1 MKKIFAFLFFLNIT
15 CYSIKAQSNMLLFG
29 PTLHYNIGGGLN
41 NLVFGLELSYW
52 RENTAL
58 QIISPA
64 LGFDIGLEFEK
75 SKTRIYTELQYGL
88 LFGLSGGYVCQFG
101 DHYEC
106 SGYQCSA
113 WGAYYGGIELRYRKL
128 NNIDYFAP
136 GGILKFPFID
146 NVKDINMP
154 GDIYF

>member
-15 CYSIKAQSNMLLFG
+15 CYSTKAQSNMLLFG

-64 LGFDIGLEFEK
+64 LGCDIGIEDEK
-75 SKTRIYTELQYGL
+75 GNVLFRVDLKEYTPQVVANFKSFDKPFKWVYWPVNSKGEWVNRIDTNL
-88 LFGLSGGYVCQFG
+88 
-101 DHYEC
+101 
-106 SGYQCSA
+106 
-113 WGAYYGGIELRYRKL
+113 
-128 NNIDYFAP
+128 
-136 GGILKFPFID
+136 
-146 NVKDINMP
+146 
-154 GDIYF
+154 

>member
-15 CYSIKAQSNMLLFG
+15 CYSTKAQSNMLLFG

-64 LGFDIGLEFEK
+64 LGFDIGIEVEN
-75 SKTRIYTELQYGL
+75 SKTRIYT
-88 LFGLSGGYVCQFG
+88 
-101 DHYEC
+101 
-106 SGYQCSA
+106 
-113 WGAYYGGIELRYRKL
+113 
-128 NNIDYFAP
+128 
-136 GGILKFPFID
+136 
-146 NVKDINMP
+146 
-154 GDIYF
+154 